1 MFLPQANN
9 LAPQCLVFFLHR
21 AMAPIAAT
29 GHAKNVFKF
38 VTGVLNNAFLED
50 RLIEYEADIRALMS
64 NPPEHLQFENAC
76 DALAS
81 AIAEGHVPAKGLEV
95 VKSLLKNTKV
105 ASCALYKVVGMTS
118 EKDHARHLFRF
129 VSGTL
134 NSVLVDA
141 CEENIKHWIPEAN
154 GTKFSDACDAL
165 ACAIADDLVPE
176 QSIEILALLA
186 QKCSTHSISAKL
198 RSLLPMV
205 DDVISEDEED
215 EIEELPEQRKAPSEA
230 NQLFK
235 FVTAILHGMDAD
247 VPCIPGVKG
256 FGSAC
261 NLLADCIK
269 EGKVPRQGLDALIK
283 CRRGEKGSDNR
294 IQQGT
299 DLDKALMGYLCPRCE
314 DNMPRGETCDLCRGT
329 HLMKCGSCSGTG
341 EFSDKC
347 RGCDGTGRG
356 RTRPACPVCGGSGRK
371 VLGTCR
377 SCQGSKT
384 VACYGCVQDTQF
396 GVARPCCKDCV
407 KAERQAAERQA
418 AERQAARSQ
427 GKGKGKGGDG
437 PPEKGV
443 SISRCAAGDL
453 SRLQDLWTS
462 RQGGGK
468 VVDVWKVDNPLLTY
482 KFKQRRDELKQI
494 LGREADVIEGF
505 HGSAPSNY
513 LSIVDTGFREDLR
526 GTAVG
531 QVFGRGEYMACNPNV
546 SVGYCRGGEYMLVCR
561 LILGVQSSTPDN
573 HDGDH
578 IWVPSNKYY
587 VIAKASQILPQF
599 LIKFANSSQ
608 YGSPTSCPKLED
620 ALLNGYS
627 TKPPAEIIPVPPQ
640 RPCLMQ
646 RPTASVL
653 WMGFLH
659 GHHSDEALKQ
669 DVEKFLQSNAS
680 EYVKGVK
687 IQIVKGHFKKAHAIL
702 QTPMPRRVVKEL
714 NSAPFFERGSRR
726 TMIRGGSRRRRRTR
740 MKHLQKQRLRIR
752 MFSMPYQRRLRSAN
766 CMLQR
771 CV

>member
-1 MFLPQANN
+1 
-9 LAPQCLVFFLHR
+9 
-21 AMAPIAAT
+21 
-29 GHAKNVFKF
+29 
-38 VTGVLNNAFLED
+38 
-50 RLIEYEADIRALMS
+50 
-64 NPPEHLQFENAC
+64 
-76 DALAS
+76 
-81 AIAEGHVPAKGLEV
+81 
-95 VKSLLKNTKV
+95 
-105 ASCALYKVVGMTS
+105 
-118 EKDHARHLFRF
+118 
-129 VSGTL
+129 
-134 NSVLVDA
+134 
-141 CEENIKHWIPEAN
+141 
-154 GTKFSDACDAL
+154 
-165 ACAIADDLVPE
+165 
-176 QSIEILALLA
+176 
-186 QKCSTHSISAKL
+186 
-198 RSLLPMV
+198 
-205 DDVISEDEED
+205 
-215 EIEELPEQRKAPSEA
+215 
-230 NQLFK
+230 
-235 FVTAILHGMDAD
+235 
-247 VPCIPGVKG
+247 
-256 FGSAC
+256 
-261 NLLADCIK
+261 
-269 EGKVPRQGLDALIK
+269 
-283 CRRGEKGSDNR
+283 
-294 IQQGT
+294 
-299 DLDKALMGYLCPRCE
+299 
-314 DNMPRGETCDLCRGT
+314 
-329 HLMKCGSCSGTG
+329 
-341 EFSDKC
+341 
-347 RGCDGTGRG
+347 
-356 RTRPACPVCGGSGRK
+356 
-371 VLGTCR
+371 
-377 SCQGSKT
+377 
-384 VACYGCVQDTQF
+384 
-396 GVARPCCKDCV
+396 V

-482 KFKQRRDELKQI
+482 KFKQRRDELEQI

-627 TKPPAEIIPVPPQ
+627 TKPPAEITPVPPQ

-726 TMIRGGSRRRRRTR
+726 TICVEDGHGSPGQKCPRFIAGYCRGQNLRYTHPCYCDHQAHTTEHARYRLEPIDIHGAKGTEISEKFMASAPFHTGHPKILGIKAIKNEVLSRCHEEYRKYLTTKHMEEPAVQELYHGTNNNILDVLYQHGLQPPSDCDASDDCPRSGGKGLCTTLCDNTCRHCTTKHEWKRCHMYGLGIYLADMAQKSHRYCSQPKTGAGGRQAYRMIVCSVLGKSFQIEGHLNSEKKGCHARCGECSCFGRG
-740 MKHLQKQRLRIR
+740 
-752 MFSMPYQRRLRSAN
+752 
-766 CMLQR
+766 
-771 CV
+771 